1 LFTSPVLR
9 DPEAAILLGRL
20 LLVFLCNSLGG
31 HLVFKDVVQWLTPG
45 LSSVMRLAFV
55 LDGLEN
61 TILGRKLISTSSA
74 EERKSRLLLIKEI
87 SQMLDDVKGEVTV
100 EPSQGVAMGTQ
111 CDRINNSEKQVK
123 DLLTRTEELIKY
135 LQLGITD

>member
-1 LFTSPVLR
+1 
-9 DPEAAILLGRL
+9 
-20 LLVFLCNSLGG
+20 
-31 HLVFKDVVQWLTPG
+31 
-45 LSSVMRLAFV
+45 MRLAFV

-123 DLLTRTEELIKY
+123 DLLTRTEELIKF